1 MKNSL
6 ETKLGIFVILAV
18 FAAWV
23 IIETLGSADLFHQG
37 YRVTT
42 QFENAQDLKV
52 GDRVKMAGVEIGR
65 VEKIGLTESRVV
77 VTLKLPSGATL
88 NTNFDTAPMN
98 LKVGDDFL
106 TAGGETGRVDN
117 ISITPSKVG
126 VLMKLRNEAIVR
138 TDSKAA
144 IKFTGL
150 MGQNFVA
157 IDFGSPTSDK
167 IKDGMN
173 ISGVEQSDL
182 NAVIAKLSDVADN
195 IHNVTKNFA
204 GDEIK
209 NMFGA
214 LDKILTEK
222 KESIKQTI
230 DNMKNISGQIASGE
244 GTIGKLIYTDTLH
257 NTALDTVSNL
267 QLTVASARLAIDDA
281 RAGKGTIGKLL
292 TDETLYNSATAS
304 MTNLNSILLKVN
316 QGDGT
321 IGKLVNDQE
330 FYKSAKL
337 SLQKLDKAADGLED
351 TGPLSVISMMSSQFG
366 F

>member
-18 FAAWV
+18 FAAWA
-23 IIETLGSADLFHQG
+23 IIETLGSTDLFSHG
-37 YRVTT
+37 YRITA

-52 GDRVKMAGVEIGR
+52 GDRVKIAGVEIGR
-65 VEKIGLTESRVV
+65 VEKITLT
-77 VTLKLPSGATL
+77 
-88 NTNFDTAPMN
+88 D
-98 LKVGDDFL
+98 
-106 TAGGETGRVDN
+106 
-117 ISITPSKVG
+117 SKVN
-126 VLMKLRNEAIVR
+126 VVMKLRDDATVR
-138 TDSKAA
+138 TDSKAV

-157 IDFGSPTSDK
+157 VDFGSPDSPK
-167 IKDGMN
+167 AKDGTE
-173 ISGVEQSDL
+173 IPGVEQPDL
-182 NAVIAKLSDVADN
+182 SAIMTKLDNAAGGIQN
-195 IHNVTKNFA
+195 ITRNFA

-214 LDKILTEK
+214 LDNILTEK
-222 KESIKQTI
+222 KDTIKQTI
-230 DNMKNISGQIASGE
+230 DNVKNISGQIASGK
-244 GTIGKLIYTDTLH
+244 GTIGKLIYEDTLY

-267 QLTVASARLAIDDA
+267 QDTVASARSVVNDA

-292 TDETLYNSATAS
+292 TDEALYNSATAS
-304 MTNLNSILLKVN
+304 MTNLNGILQKVN
-316 QGDGT
+316 HGEGT

-351 TGPLSVISMMSSQFG
+351 TGPLSVLGIMANQFG
-366 F
+366 L

>member
-18 FAAWV
+18 FAAWA
-23 IIETLGSADLFHQG
+23 IIETLGSADIFSHG
-37 YRVTT
+37 IHVTA
-42 QFENAQDLKV
+42 QFDNAQDLKL

-65 VEKIGLTESRVV
+65 VEKISLT
-77 VTLKLPSGATL
+77 
-88 NTNFDTAPMN
+88 DT
-98 LKVGDDFL
+98 KV
-106 TAGGETGRVDN
+106 
-117 ISITPSKVG
+117 S
-126 VLMKLRNEAIVR
+126 VLMKLRADASVR

-157 IDFGSPTSDK
+157 IDFGSPANPK
-167 IKDGMN
+167 VKDGME
-173 ISGVEQSDL
+173 IAGVEQADL
-182 NAVIAKLSDVADN
+182 SAIMAKLDSAAGGIQN
-195 IHNVTKNFA
+195 ITKNFA

-214 LDKILTEK
+214 LDNILTEK
-222 KESIKQTI
+222 KDSIKQTI

-244 GTIGKLIYTDTLH
+244 GTIGRLIYTDTLH
-257 NTALDTVSNL
+257 TTALDTVSNL
-267 QLTVASARLAIDDA
+267 DVTVTSARLAIDDA
-281 RAGKGTIGKLL
+281 RAGKGTLGKLL

-330 FYKSAKL
+330 FYKNAKL

-351 TGPLSVISMMSSQFG
+351 TGPLSVIGIMANQMG

>member
-18 FAAWV
+18 FAAWA
-23 IIETLGSADLFHQG
+23 IIETLGSADIFSHG
-37 YRVTT
+37 IRITA
-42 QFENAQDLKV
+42 QFDNAQDLKL

-65 VEKIGLTESRVV
+65 VEKISLT
-77 VTLKLPSGATL
+77 
-88 NTNFDTAPMN
+88 DT
-98 LKVGDDFL
+98 KV
-106 TAGGETGRVDN
+106 
-117 ISITPSKVG
+117 S
-126 VLMKLRNEAIVR
+126 VLMKLRADASVR
-138 TDSKAA
+138 TDSKAT

-157 IDFGSPTSDK
+157 IDFGSPANPK
-167 IKDGMN
+167 VKDGME
-173 ISGVEQSDL
+173 IAGVEQADL
-182 NAVIAKLSDVADN
+182 SAIMAKLDSAAGGIQN
-195 IHNVTKNFA
+195 ITKNFA

-214 LDKILTEK
+214 LDNILTEK
-222 KESIKQTI
+222 KDSIKQTI

-257 NTALDTVSNL
+257 TTALDTVSNL
-267 QLTVASARLAIDDA
+267 DVTVTSARLAIDDA
-281 RAGKGTIGKLL
+281 RAGKGTLGKLL

-304 MTNLNSILLKVN
+304 MTNLNSILQKVN

-330 FYKSAKL
+330 FYKNAKL

-351 TGPLSVISMMSSQFG
+351 TGPLSVIGIMANQMG